1 MKNAPYY
8 LLDVFTSELFG
19 GNQLAIFPDATAI
32 DESYLQKI
40 AKELNIAETVFLYPG
55 DKGKPLKM
63 RIFTPA
69 QEMRTAGHPTVGT
82 ALFVAREADHP
93 TDGEITLE
101 LEQKIGVISVKVQFQ
116 DNLPLKATM
125 FQPLPKFGKIHSETG
140 DFAELLGLEPGDLE
154 NHPIQEVSCGNN
166 ALFVPVKST
175 ASLAKIRFRLDVWDQ
190 LRDRVNGAFIYPF
203 TTNGVVGG
211 AVQGRM
217 FAPDFG
223 IMEDPATGS
232 ANGPLAC
239 YLSKHEILPFPL
251 VSLQGF
257 EIGRPSYLYL
267 DIVKN
272 TSGEITEVKV
282 GGSCVFVGK
291 GEFFLGFQ

>member
-1 MKNAPYY
+1 MKNASYY

-55 DKGKPLKM
+55 DKSKPLKM

-82 ALFVAREADHP
+82 ALFVAREVDHP
-93 TDGEITLE
+93 TDGEITLK

-116 DNLPLKATM
+116 DNLPVKATM
-125 FQPLPKFGKIHSETG
+125 YQPLPTFGKIHAEAE
-140 DFAELLGLEPGDLE
+140 DFAQLLGLDVSDLG

-166 ALFVPVKST
+166 AVFISVKSS
-175 ASLAKIRFRLDVWDQ
+175 AILAKIKFRLDIWDTV
-190 LRDRVNGAFIYPF
+190 RDRVKGAFIYPF
-203 TTNGVVGG
+203 TTNGVIGG
-211 AVQGRM
+211 DIQGRM

-239 YLSKHEILPFPL
+239 YLSKHGILPFPV

-267 DIVKN
+267 DITKD